1 MKFARLTDVEGAGH
15 STAFMTARRHADDC
29 FDAPLPSV
37 ASAVRT
43 ILVRRP
49 PYTQATEIEKDTLFK
64 TNVRPSWWLLG
75 TEMTIRLQASSV
87 GTKVIT
93 ETKSQWFIFGDVFNY
108 YNRYIRNFLK
118 DLQTEI
124 QKQRE

>member
-1 MKFARLTDVEGAGH
+1 
-15 STAFMTARRHADDC
+15 
-29 FDAPLPSV
+29 
-37 ASAVRT
+37 
-43 ILVRRP
+43 
-49 PYTQATEIEKDTLFK
+49 
-64 TNVRPSWWLLG
+64 
-75 TEMTIRLQASSV
+75 MTIRLQASSV